1 MRVTLTSSY
10 CLRAAVTDL
19 KSKKTHQCFHTYQFV
34 VVYHHQLDVLG
45 LSLDGALASPHLEG
59 KKKQQQIKP
68 TQPDVSVHCHNHLQT
83 KCKMMYKCK
92 KLNDC
97 SHTEYTYTATH

>member
-19 KSKKTHQCFHTYQFV
+19 KSKKTHQCFQLHTYQFV

-59 KKKQQQIKP
+59 GKKTTNK
-68 TQPDVSVHCHNHLQT
+68 T
-83 KCKMMYKCK
+83 
-92 KLNDC
+92 
-97 SHTEYTYTATH
+97 HTARRFSPLS